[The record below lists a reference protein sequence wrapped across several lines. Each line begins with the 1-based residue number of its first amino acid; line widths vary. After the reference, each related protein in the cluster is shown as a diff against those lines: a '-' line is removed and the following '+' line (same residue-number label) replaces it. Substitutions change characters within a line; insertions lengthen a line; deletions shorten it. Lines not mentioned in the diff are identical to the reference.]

1 MDNEIRQ
8 DLVKPV
14 PTPEQRYQTLT
25 DSYVRLTNN
34 YEQLC
39 HSIGLTNE
47 LLFELLEKLGGERC
61 SDFGARAR
69 PYRNIPPSPLRRLH
83 RPER

>member
-1 MDNEIRQ
+1 MDEQFRQ
-8 DLVKPV
+8 DLAKPV
-14 PTPEQRYQTLT
+14 PGPEQRYQTLT

-47 LLFELLEKLGGERC
+47 LLFELLEKLGEERC
-61 SDFGARAR
+61 SDFGAQAR
-69 PYRNIPPSPLRRLH
+69 PYRNIPPSPLRRSH
-83 RPER
+83 RPKR